1 MTIHH
6 PPILYVMSD
15 AAGETAEF
23 VARAAA
29 AQFDGS
35 IAEIRRVPYVSD
47 EETIRDIIEEAAA
60 VGASM
65 IFTLVVPALRNCAIE
80 TAQQLGV
87 RAIDVLGPVIDALTE
102 ETGLTPRWEPGLTHR
117 LDDDYFR
124 RVEAIEFAVKYDDG
138 KDVRGLMRADVVLI
152 GVSRTS
158 KTPLSMYLAHQSLK
172 VANVPLVPEVPPSPE
187 LFTLPRKRIFGL
199 TIDPYKLAD
208 IRRERLRSMGLDI
221 SSNYADLGRIVE
233 ELQYADQVMKRLGCL
248 VIDVTNRAVEET
260 AALILSRIQRRSAK
274 S

>member
-1 MTIHH
+1 
-6 PPILYVMSD
+6 MSD